1 MYSNQTLKR
10 KKRLLLAIQSIIKN
24 NMKITLTIALIL
36 ISHIAIGQKIEI
48 SSKNR
53 DSKELDGKSQ
63 MERIIKN
70 YEKEIKNWIFTNK
83 INIDKN
89 VIPFSHPVL
98 TLNCNYLDNDLK
110 QLATFLHEQ
119 FHWFVSSKIAEEE
132 NAIKAFKELFPEV
145 PVEAGLGARNEYST
159 YLHLIVCDMEFQALT
174 KLIGENSARQL
185 LAKWTHYTWI
195 YKTVLEHKQVREINI
210 RYGFIIP

>member
-53 DSKELDGKSQ
+53 DCKELDGKSQ

-70 YEKEIKNWIFTNK
+70 YEKEIKNWIFTKK

-89 VIPFSHPVL
+89 VIPFSHSVL
-98 TLNCNYLDNDLK
+98 TLNCNYLSQIL
-110 QLATFLHEQ
+110 Q
-119 FHWFVSSKIAEEE
+119 
-132 NAIKAFKELFPEV
+132 P
-145 PVEAGLGARNEYST
+145 
-159 YLHLIVCDMEFQALT
+159 
-174 KLIGENSARQL
+174 
-185 LAKWTHYTWI
+185 
-195 YKTVLEHKQVREINI
+195 
-210 RYGFIIP
+210 